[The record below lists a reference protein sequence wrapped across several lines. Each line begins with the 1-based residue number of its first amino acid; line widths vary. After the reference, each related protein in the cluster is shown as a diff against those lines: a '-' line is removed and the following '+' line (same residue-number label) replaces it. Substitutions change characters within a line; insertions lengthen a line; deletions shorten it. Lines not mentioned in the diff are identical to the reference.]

1 MAHIQS
7 IHQFKQKNINISL
20 ENFNLLNETNMAHI
34 QSIHQFKQKISIL
47 V

>member
-20 ENFNLLNETNMAHI
+20 ENFNIFKRNKYGTHP
-34 QSIHQFKQKISIL
+34 IHTS